1 MALSDHFREVR
12 ARFLRVTCY
21 LVVAIAVALVMF
33 EPLFD
38 LVLEPY
44 LDAAEMLG
52 GEVDTKAVIMGIGQ
66 PLLLQLKLSAAAA
79 VVVTAP
85 LWLWELWRF
94 LLPAL
99 HRNERRWSRVFAVIA
114 GPLFLLGVAMGYYV
128 MPVGIRVL
136 LGFTNANLESLVDFP
151 NYFSFFVRTLLVFG
165 ISLEIPLF
173 VVMLNLAG
181 VLRGSTL
188 GRYRSMIVIGTFVFA
203 AVATPTTDPFGML
216 LLGVPM
222 LLLFFVAEGIAR
234 LVDRSRDRK
243 AGSLATL
250 SDDEASPL

>member
-12 ARFLRVTCY
+12 ARLLRVTCY
-21 LVVAIAVALVMF
+21 LLVAMVIALVFF
-33 EPLFD
+33 ERVFD
-38 LVLEPY
+38 IVFAPY
-44 LDAAEMLG
+44 QDAAEMLG
-52 GEVDTKAVIMGIGQ
+52 GDVDTKAVILGLGA

-99 HRNERRWSRVFAVIA
+99 HRNERRWSLVFAAVA
-114 GPLFLLGVAMGYYV
+114 GPLFLAGIAMGYYV

-136 LGFTNANLESLVDFP
+136 LGFTDANLQSLVDFP
-151 NYFSFFVRTLLVFG
+151 TYLSFFIRTLLVFG

-173 VVMLNLAG
+173 VIMLNLAG
-181 VLRGSTL
+181 VLKGKTL
-188 GRYRSMIVIGTFVFA
+188 GRYRSMIVLGTFVFA

-216 LLGVPM
+216 LLGTPM
-222 LLLFFVAEGIAR
+222 MLLFFIAEIIAR
-234 LVDRSRDRK
+234 AVDRVRERK
-243 AGSLATL
+243 AGELATL